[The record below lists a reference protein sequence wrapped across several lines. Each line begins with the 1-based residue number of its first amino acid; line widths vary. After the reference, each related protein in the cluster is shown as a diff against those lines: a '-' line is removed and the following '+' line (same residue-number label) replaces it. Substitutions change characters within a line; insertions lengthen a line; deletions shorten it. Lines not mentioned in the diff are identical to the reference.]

1 MAVVCLVGSTG
12 LVGSNILAVLQKVD
26 GVGSIIAFARK
37 ELPTNQ
43 KLRTIVSSDSTSWPR
58 QYPAGNQLFI
68 SALGTTRATAGGFD
82 NQKKI
87 DYDLNL
93 ELAKAAKAAGT
104 TTYVLISS
112 SGANSSSY
120 SGYLKM
126 KGDLEEAVKA
136 LDFDHTVIVR
146 PGLLVGQRNESRLA
160 EGILRNIATVAGKIS
175 GNRLKDFWA
184 QDADV
189 IAKAAVKAG
198 LDCVEGK
205 SQEKVRLIT
214 QSDIIRLGRTEW
226 RSD

>member
-1 MAVVCLVGSTG
+1 
-12 LVGSNILAVLQKVD
+12 
-26 GVGSIIAFARK
+26 
-37 ELPTNQ
+37 
-43 KLRTIVSSDSTSWPR
+43 
-58 QYPAGNQLFI
+58 
-68 SALGTTRATAGGFD
+68 
-82 NQKKI
+82 
-87 DYDLNL
+87 
-93 ELAKAAKAAGT
+93 
-104 TTYVLISS
+104 
-112 SGANSSSY
+112 
-120 SGYLKM
+120 M